1 MVELS
6 ELGSDFDRHLWAQAA
21 PVDPSGQGPRDGE
34 ADNDYGEREQRGHS
48 HFLRARRNVRAIP
61 LSACSSDPYGRSRFS
76 HCGGNL
82 PGMLLDS
89 VFDRLAYPLAK
100 LVALDCPLPR
110 ISLHLRSRVKVRSTL
125 LPTARDGLRFTFNL
139 PRGRRIA

>member
-1 MVELS
+1 
-6 ELGSDFDRHLWAQAA
+6 
-21 PVDPSGQGPRDGE
+21 
-34 ADNDYGEREQRGHS
+34 
-48 HFLRARRNVRAIP
+48 
-61 LSACSSDPYGRSRFS
+61 
-76 HCGGNL
+76 
-82 PGMLLDS
+82 MLLDG

-139 PRGRRIA
+139 PHGRRIA